1 MPCTATIPN
10 LTAREQAH
18 HLYEAIPPG
27 LFRVAD
33 ENERI
38 AWRVSPEPFA
48 LSPRAGCR
56 DRAARA
62 TTSLAFYRALNNLYN
77 RSARGTAP
85 AFIAEYLDRGKPEQ
99 IVKLARQNRFKQ
111 ELPGVIRPDLILTD
125 DGFAATELDSV
136 PGGMGFVGATTEAY
150 CQLGI
155 ESVGGADGIPRG
167 FAAMLRHATGVELPT
182 VAIVVSD
189 ESADYRDE
197 MDWLAGALRRLDVAN
212 AWLRRPQEIVFTE
225 EGLFIRHE
233 DGREERLDALYRNF
247 ELFDL
252 FNVPKQELMLY
263 AARHN
268 RVKMTPPPKA
278 HLEEKLAFAL
288 FHHHALAP
296 LWRAELGDERSNACA
311 RSFPKTWV
319 IDPRP
324 LPPQAVIAGLEAG
337 GAPVS
342 DFRQPDRA
350 RKERARLRRQA
361 VGILGA
367 GLGFARRKDRQR
379 PHATKSGPRR
389 STPRSPSFDATPYIL
404 QDSIKASACVKA
416 TSTAKATRFA
426 LRRPRAALS
435 VLLRHRRRRACT
447 LGGILATVAP
457 ADKRLI
463 HGMTDAVMTSSI
475 RREKRR
481 RNTVAC
487 AKSCCCATAR
497 LSTTRPDDSY
507 PPMTRR

>member
-27 LFRVAD
+27 LFRVTD

-48 LSPRAGCR
+48 LSAEQVGAIERLGTDLLR
-56 DRAARA
+56 
-62 TTSLAFYRALNNLYN
+62 FYRALNNLYN

-111 ELPGVIRPDLILTD
+111 EVPGVIRPDLILTA
-125 DGFAATELDSV
+125 DGFVATELDSI
-136 PGGMGFVGATTEAY
+136 PGGMGFLGAMTEAY

-155 ESVGGADGIPRG
+155 ESLGGDDGIPIG
-167 FAAMLRHATGVELPT
+167 FAAMLRHTTRVEYPV

-189 ESADYRDE
+189 ESADYRAE
-197 MDWLAGALRRLDVAN
+197 MSWLAEALRRLRLAD
-212 AWLRRPQEIVFTE
+212 AWLRRPEEITFTE

-233 DGREERLDALYRNF
+233 DGREARLDALYRNF

-268 RVKMTPPPKA
+268 RVRIVPAPKA
-278 HLEEKLAFAL
+278 SLEEKLAFAL
-288 FHHHALAP
+288 LHHHALVSF
-296 LWRAELGDERSNACA
+296 WREELGAATYA
-311 RSFPKTWV
+311 RLKTLFPQTWV
-319 IDPRP
+319 MDPHTIP
-324 LPPQAVIAGLEAG
+324 AQGVIVGLDVA

-342 DFRQPDRA
+342 DFRQLAALPKSERNYVIKPSGFSQLAWGSRGVKVGDDMTREEWNGAIEVALTSYDR
-350 RKERARLRRQA
+350 
-361 VGILGA
+361 
-367 GLGFARRKDRQR
+367 
-379 PHATKSGPRR
+379 
-389 STPRSPSFDATPYIL
+389 TPYIL
-404 QDSIKASACVKA
+404 Q
-416 TSTAKATRFA
+416 RFHKGKRIRQSY
-426 LRRPRAALS
+426 LDRQTDEVRDYEGRVRLCPYYFVTGEES
-435 VLLRHRRRRACT
+435 VQ
-447 LGGILATVAP
+447 LGGILATIAP

-475 RREKRR
+475 
-481 RNTVAC
+481 V
-487 AKSCCCATAR
+487 
-497 LSTTRPDDSY
+497 
-507 PPMTRR
+507 